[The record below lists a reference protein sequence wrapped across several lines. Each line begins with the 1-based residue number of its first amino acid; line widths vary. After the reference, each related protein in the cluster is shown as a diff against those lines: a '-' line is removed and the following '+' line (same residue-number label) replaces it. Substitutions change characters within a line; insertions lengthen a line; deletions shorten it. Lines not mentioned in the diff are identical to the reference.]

1 LGEAQGLDAVAGAV
15 IETEYG
21 VSGIRPSVHFPG
33 LWQNILVTAY
43 AGVRCLR
50 DGVTLTLQRTVT
62 GSVAG
67 ELLREVTSRSLAELT
82 EGREGLMTRFGSG
95 PTPRFSRREAGG
107 EERECIDLVADQ
119 GPVDIVTGV
128 VRDNID
134 TTPTPHGMCWG
145 QGVRIRYPTRRLIF
159 DHYVHRSLDER
170 WIATGNCF
178 WWTPTLTAHPLTDWH
193 ERILVPVRVERDESG
208 RLAPPVQE
216 WDRAV
221 ELNRVVLSAVGWN
234 ARDLIR
240 YRVWVERPVWG
251 SMVYLSF
258 LSAGQGQDPR
268 PGAR

>member
-1 LGEAQGLDAVAGAV
+1 
-15 IETEYG
+15 
-21 VSGIRPSVHFPG
+21 
-33 LWQNILVTAY
+33 
-43 AGVRCLR
+43 
-50 DGVTLTLQRTVT
+50 
-62 GSVAG
+62 
-67 ELLREVTSRSLAELT
+67 
-82 EGREGLMTRFGSG
+82 
-95 PTPRFSRREAGG
+95 
-107 EERECIDLVADQ
+107 
-119 GPVDIVTGV
+119 
-128 VRDNID
+128 
-134 TTPTPHGMCWG
+134 MCWG